1 MGIRG
6 LGHLCSCRSSEE
18 GNAVG
23 KTALPSRG
31 EEHTAA
37 QVDSPGGT
45 APSQVSAVRGWGSLP
60 GGGRMEDGALLPPG
74 GRAGGTAEEPG
85 QRAREG
91 ASPTARP
98 AGPPALPAVTG
109 RGAGAGVGE
118 GRTRCR
124 LARAPLV
131 LCPRPACHAATFLF
145 SAGRGCH
152 TATVHVFIEN
162 STFWLFTPEE
172 EKLRDRSGPLTSAG
186 LPKSSKNWMY
196 RTARTATLQAPHRS
210 QLLNCT
216 PVGRASV

>member
-1 MGIRG
+1 
-6 LGHLCSCRSSEE
+6 
-18 GNAVG
+18 
-23 KTALPSRG
+23 
-31 EEHTAA
+31 
-37 QVDSPGGT
+37 
-45 APSQVSAVRGWGSLP
+45 
-60 GGGRMEDGALLPPG
+60 MEDGALLPPG

-85 QRAREG
+85 QGAREG
-91 ASPTARP
+91 ASPPALP
-98 AGPPALPAVTG
+98 AGPPSLPAVTG

-145 SAGRGCH
+145 SAVRGCH
-152 TATVHVFIEN
+152 TATVHVFTEN

-196 RTARTATLQAPHRS
+196 RTARTATLKAPHRS